1 MSVKISIETKQFDEA
16 GNMDTIEVVSYG
28 KLFRKNGK
36 IYLTYNEKV
45 ENAEISNTVKIS
57 EKDGEVMIKK
67 TGAVNS
73 TMKLVYNQKHTDRY
87 NLPMGAFLIDTY
99 VRSMEIKEIEENSMD
114 VFIDYDL
121 EIVNIFKGRNK
132 LKIEVRP
139 CL

>member
-1 MSVKISIETKQFDEA
+1 
-16 GNMDTIEVVSYG
+16 MDTIEVVSYG